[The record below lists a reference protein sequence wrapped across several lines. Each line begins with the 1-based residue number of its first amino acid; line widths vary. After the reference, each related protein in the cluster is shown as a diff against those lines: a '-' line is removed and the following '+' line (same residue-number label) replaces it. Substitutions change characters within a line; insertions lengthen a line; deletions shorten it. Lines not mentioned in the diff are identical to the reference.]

1 MRALVSV
8 FGRRWLG
15 RWIDGEMRSVW
26 SLGWIYR
33 ISEWIGVKIG
43 RRRERYVA
51 RSCSRSVVRVDM
63 LSLVRSVPPRGL
75 SSRGDKLYIISGHVK
90 SDRWCLPSR
99 AAGFEKVVSQPA
111 NKLRSGQPR
120 TEWVCRRVMSTTA
133 RKKVIGDDVLDS

>member
-43 RRRERYVA
+43 RRRERYVP

-90 SDRWCLPSR
+90 SDPMVSSVSCS
-99 AAGFEKVVSQPA
+99 GFRESCQSACK
-111 NKLRSGQPR
+111 
-120 TEWVCRRVMSTTA
+120 
-133 RKKVIGDDVLDS
+133 

>member
-1 MRALVSV
+1 MDRGEDRAEE
-8 FGRRWLG
+8 
-15 RWIDGEMRSVW
+15 GEVRAPIMFEERSQ
-26 SLGWIYR
+26 
-33 ISEWIGVKIG
+33 
-43 RRRERYVA
+43 
-51 RSCSRSVVRVDM
+51 VDM